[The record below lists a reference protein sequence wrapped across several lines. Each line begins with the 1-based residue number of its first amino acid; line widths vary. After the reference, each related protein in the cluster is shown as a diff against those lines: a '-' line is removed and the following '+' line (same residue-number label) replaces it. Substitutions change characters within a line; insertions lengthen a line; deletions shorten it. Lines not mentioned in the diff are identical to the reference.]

1 MEKEVLH
8 CGIYIRKSR
17 ESETKQNYRLE
28 HQREALPKYAEKRGW
43 TYEVY
48 DDGIISGRDQDN
60 LPELQRLINDIKHE
74 RINVVL
80 TIEFS
85 RLSRDETMQDFVSF
99 LAVCTAH
106 SVSLSTL
113 ETFRNPS
120 NPVEWQMMMLEG
132 SFSAVEMRFIMKR
145 MKEGRDR
152 ARASGKYLGGL
163 TPFGYRYDRAT
174 RKLVIDERE
183 ADTVRKICKM
193 IQTHPYRE
201 VRDWLNEQ
209 KLTTKYGAK
218 WSLGYM
224 RKMLRYA
231 RLLFY
236 AGYTTVKDGEQT
248 KLIRGEWEAIISL
261 EDAEYINRAKHKR
274 RGLRYGYNVID
285 RLLSNNKILYCGKCG
300 HTMVGDTNVV
310 KRKRGVI
317 DVYDYY
323 ACSTANTDTACGNR
337 YLPTFATDRLVE
349 QSLIE
354 QLGSMKLIEEAYQ
367 GHQRGVAQSEKGLE
381 RYRNDLDRLWKQK
394 TKVVNLYKQD
404 LITNDEATAQ
414 LRQINSQIDE
424 INAHLQTITGKFM
437 TLERFRLLHQN
448 FDIRKFSRLPIGKK
462 REYIHRFINRIEADE
477 SSISIEY
484 NIPVNNGQ
492 PVRISLPQSASGRV
506 LQIPVEKAEGLSRRQ
521 LVERIHE
528 LVLSKNGGNTHE

>member
-1 MEKEVLH
+1 MGKELLH
-8 CGIYIRKSR
+8 CAIYIRKSR
-17 ESETKQNYRLE
+17 ESENKQNYRLE
-28 HQREALPKYAEKRGW
+28 HQRQALPVYAEKRGW

-48 DDGIISGRDQDN
+48 DDGIVSGRDQNN
-60 LPELQRLINDIKHE
+60 LPELQRLIDDIKHD
-74 RINVVL
+74 RVNVVL

-85 RLSRDETMQDFVSF
+85 RLSRDETMQDFVAF

-106 SVSLSTL
+106 AVSLSTL

-132 SFSAVEMRFIMKR
+132 SFSAVEMRFILKR

-163 TPFGYRYDRAT
+163 TPFGYRYDRLT
-174 RKLVIDERE
+174 RKLVVDERE
-183 ADTVRKICKM
+183 AETVRKICQM
-193 IQTHPYRE
+193 IQTYPYRE

-209 KLTTKYGAK
+209 KLTTRYGAK
-218 WSLGYM
+218 WNLGYM

-236 AGYTTVKDGEQT
+236 AGYTTVKDGDQT
-248 KLIRGEWEAIISL
+248 KLIRGEWEALISL
-261 EDAEYINRAKHKR
+261 EDAEYIDRAKRKR

-323 ACSTANTDTACGNR
+323 ACSTANTDTACGNH
-337 YLPTFATDRLVE
+337 YFPTFATDRLIE
-349 QSLIE
+349 RSLIE
-354 QLGSMKLIEEAYQ
+354 QLGSLNLVEEAYK
-367 GHQRGVAQSEKGLE
+367 GHQREVMQSEKGLE
-381 RYRNDLDRLWKQK
+381 HLRNDLDRLWRQK

-404 LITNDEATAQ
+404 LITNDEATGQ
-414 LRQINSQIDE
+414 LRQLNLQIDE
-424 INAHLQTITGKFM
+424 VNTHLQTVTGKFM
-437 TLERFRLLHQN
+437 TLEQFRLLHKDFN
-448 FDIRKFSRLPIGKK
+448 LNKFPLLPIGKK
-462 REYIHRFINRIEADE
+462 REYIRRFVNRIEANDD
-477 SSISIEY
+477 SLTIEY

-492 PVRISLPQSASGRV
+492 PVRVTLPKSVSGRV
-506 LQIPVEKAEGLSRRQ
+506 LQIPFEKVDGLDRRQ
-521 LVERIHE
+521 LIERIHE
-528 LVLSKNGGNTHE
+528 LVLNKNGGTTHE